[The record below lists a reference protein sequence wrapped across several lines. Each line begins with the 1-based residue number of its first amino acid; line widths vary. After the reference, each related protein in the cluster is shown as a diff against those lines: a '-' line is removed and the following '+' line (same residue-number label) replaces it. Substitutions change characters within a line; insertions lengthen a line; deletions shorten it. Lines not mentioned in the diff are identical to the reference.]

1 MRQLPCSE
9 RRCDKR
15 LFIRLGGG
23 VTGDE
28 CIHRS
33 GLSPYLQVLRAR
45 TLQPSLKDVNKRGRV
60 VDAGEVRDKSLQ
72 RHQIEGKQLTDGRKE
87 DQRPHLRNPSAASW
101 IFSWRGR
108 DQQSILRGS
117 FVKTTPTQVDHGGG
131 ALADRGAATALDHD
145 LRCAGFV
152 GCCRPYIVGY
162 QRAGRGLPVA
172 LPEAALPPTA
182 SRRLRA
188 GVGDRVGRLIARWP
202 SFMHVSVYLE
212 AESPKLVHVF
222 HKTF

>member
-108 DQQSILRGS
+108 DQQSIFEGIFRQND
-117 FVKTTPTQVDHGGG
+117 TN
-131 ALADRGAATALDHD
+131 
-145 LRCAGFV
+145 
-152 GCCRPYIVGY
+152 
-162 QRAGRGLPVA
+162 AGRRVVPWPIAVRLQLLTITSGAPGLLAVA
-172 LPEAALPPTA
+172 
-182 SRRLRA
+182 
-188 GVGDRVGRLIARWP
+188 VLI
-202 SFMHVSVYLE
+202 
-212 AESPKLVHVF
+212 
-222 HKTF
+222 